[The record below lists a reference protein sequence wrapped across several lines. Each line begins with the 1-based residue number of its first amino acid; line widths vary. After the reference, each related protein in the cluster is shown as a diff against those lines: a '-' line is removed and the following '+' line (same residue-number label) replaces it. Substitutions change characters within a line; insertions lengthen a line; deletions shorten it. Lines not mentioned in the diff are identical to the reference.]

1 MDNNKFI
8 SADVARGM
16 VKKPTLKDD
25 EAMRFLMARTLDD
38 IEAAI
43 AKENYSCPFRHY
55 AIELEGRIYYKFWE
69 MYKFLKEKGYRI
81 EPIISEKSY
90 SITTASANSLYDIVP
105 CSYNALTS
113 STANSTNI
121 KKEFELKG
129 FNICW

>member
-8 SADVARGM
+8 SADVARSM

-25 EAMRFLMARTLDD
+25 EAMRLLMARTLDD

-43 AKENYSCPFRHY
+43 AKENYYCSFRHY
-55 AIELEGRIYYKFWE
+55 AIELEGKIYYKFWE

-90 SITTASANSLYDIVP
+90 SMTATSAYEAVP
-105 CSYNALTS
+105 CNFSLAL
-113 STANSTNI
+113 STANTTNI

>member
-8 SADVARGM
+8 SADVARSM

-25 EAMRFLMARTLDD
+25 EAMRLLMARTLDD

-43 AKENYSCPFRHY
+43 AKENYYCPFRHY
-55 AIELEGRIYYKFWE
+55 AIELEGKIYYKFWE
-69 MYKFLKEKGYRI
+69 MHKFLKEKGYRI

-90 SITTASANSLYDIVP
+90 SMSNNSLYDIVP
-105 CSYNALTS
+105 CNYSLTS

>member
-25 EAMRFLMARTLDD
+25 EAMRFLIARTLDD

-90 SITTASANSLYDIVP
+90 SITTASAYEAIP
-105 CSYNALTS
+105 CSYALAS
-113 STANSTNI
+113 STSNIINI